1 MLDECI
7 MYVTCM
13 YNVCCSIVN
22 ILYLLCFQKFM
33 MYVCMNNVHFK
44 LHIDASISDYMMI
57 GEVIAIVF

>member
-1 MLDECI
+1 
-7 MYVTCM
+7 M